1 MSCHRDY
8 CTLLGKGFTH
18 QQALRKLMYT
28 YQNVNSKVS
37 ISLMDVLVNGQTR
50 ALSDNDREKL
60 YGGAWSEL
68 MSNKI

>member
-1 MSCHRDY
+1 MPCHRDY

-18 QQALRKLMYT
+18 QEALRKLMYT
-28 YQNVNSKVS
+28 HKNGNSKVS
-37 ISLMDVLVNGQTR
+37 LRLMNILVNGQIS